1 MSKNKSAYLIEVT
14 TSRGEIFRRRIATD
28 YCPGINWVETLANNL
43 GGTLCDDAD
52 YSGRIV
58 IPNGEVYTYAFTN
71 IAMV

>member
-1 MSKNKSAYLIEVT
+1 MPKTQSAYLIEVT
-14 TSRGEIFRRRIATD
+14 TSRGGIFRRRIATD
-28 YCPGINWVETLANNL
+28 YYPGINWVEALAVKL

-58 IPNGEVYTYAFTN
+58 IPGGEVYNYAFTN